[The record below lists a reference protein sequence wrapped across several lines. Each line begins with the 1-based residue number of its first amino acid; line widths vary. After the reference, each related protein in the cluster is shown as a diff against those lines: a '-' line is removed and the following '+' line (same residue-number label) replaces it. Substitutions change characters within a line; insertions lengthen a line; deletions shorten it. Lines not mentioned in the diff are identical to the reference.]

1 MSSKRKVSNPLALA
15 VLACLFE
22 KPMHPYEMA
31 ATMRQRG
38 KDVSIKLN
46 YGSLYSVVESLQKQ
60 KLIRI
65 SETERDGNRPERTV
79 YQITDAGRLEL
90 SDWLSEL
97 LDTPVKEYT
106 QFEAGLSLLA
116 TLSPEDALARL
127 KDRCGKI
134 ELELAQLRSAR
145 DHVSEIGLPRIFW
158 LEGEYWYNQRKAE
171 LEWTKRLVQE
181 MSAGKLEGQEQWT
194 MWHENPAAGWQWQKK
209 AKEAGE

>member
-1 MSSKRKVSNPLALA
+1 VSSKRKVSNPLALA

-46 YGSLYSVVESLQKQ
+46 YGSLYSVVESLQKN
-60 KLIRI
+60 KLIRVA
-65 SETERDGNRPERTV
+65 ETERDGNRPERTI
-79 YQITDAGRLEL
+79 YEITDAGRLEL

-116 TLSPEDALARL
+116 TLSPEDALDRL
-127 KDRCGKI
+127 KDRCGKL

-145 DHVSEIGLPRIFW
+145 DHVAEIGLPRIFW
-158 LEGEYWYNQRKAE
+158 LEAEYWYSQRTAE
-171 LEWTKRLVQE
+171 LEWTKKLVQE
-181 MSAGKLEGQEQWT
+181 MSEGKLEGQEQWKN
-194 MWHENPAAGWQWQKK
+194 WHQNPAAGWEWKK
-209 AKEAGE
+209 